1 MICDI
6 GDNTPRRLEE
16 PTEVQC
22 RLCNA
27 KYFVRL
33 FPIRAEC
40 GLSEVGEFLQAEDDK
55 TTGLGDV
62 VEKIIDT
69 VTLGMLPKSSG
80 CGCED
85 RKEWLNKL
93 WSWKSRQ

>member
-16 PTEVQC
+16 PIEVQC
-22 RLCNA
+22 RLCSA
-27 KYFVRL
+27 TYFVRL

-40 GLSEVGEFLQAEDDK
+40 GLSEVGEFLAENER
-55 TTGLGDV
+55 TGLGDV
-62 VEKIIDT
+62 VEKLIDT
-69 VTLGMLPKSSG
+69 VTFGMLPKSSG

-85 RKEWLNKL
+85 RTEWLNPV
-93 WSWKSRQ
+93 WSWKSRP

>member
-6 GDNTPRRLEE
+6 PDNTRRRLDE
-16 PTEVQC
+16 PVEVQC
-22 RLCNA
+22 RRCGV

-33 FPIRAEC
+33 FPVRAEC
-40 GLSEVGEFLQAEDDK
+40 GLSEVGEFLAENER
-55 TTGLGDV
+55 TGLGDV

-69 VTLGMLPKSSG
+69 ITFGKLDKRPG
-80 CGCED
+80 CGCEQ
-85 RKEWLNKL
+85 RKEWLNKF

>member
-6 GDNTPRRLEE
+6 PDNTRKQLDE

-22 RLCNA
+22 RRCGA

-40 GLSEVGEFLQAEDDK
+40 GLSEVGDFWQAEDDK
-55 TTGLGDV
+55 RTGLGDV
-62 VEKIIDT
+62 VEKIINT
-69 VTLGMLPKSSG
+69 VTFGKMDKRLG
-80 CGCED
+80 CGCEQ
-85 RKEWLNKL
+85 RKEWLNKF
-93 WSWKSRQ
+93 WSWKSGR